1 MKGEN
6 DMSDQKA
13 LAVQSQNA
21 VSRHSMADMK
31 TMASVMVASGMF
43 SGVKNEQQAYAL
55 MLLCD
60 AENIHPAL
68 ALRRYHLI
76 NGTPAMKAETMLAE
90 FKRLGGKVRWIQ
102 RDDHVVS
109 ATFHLDGEDSPPIT
123 WDDSRVKQAGINNPN
138 HLKFPCQMKTAR
150 VISEGIRLMAPGIVQ
165 GIYTPEEVSDFQS
178 EPLPPLRVHEP
189 VVMSTVID
197 TKVEPTLAPAQA
209 SPSPFPPTLFER
221 AKKTVMGQR
230 AFAAILQDAC
240 ADGAVDADAVGEL
253 LRRCLARVV
262 EAPASLSAITAIWVP
277 FAPTIHEVCPEYSE
291 QLTQL
296 GCPPA
301 VPASAPVPEGGIPFT
316 RVVPEAS
323 APAQPMTLEAAVT
336 ELERQVT
343 AASADKLAVWNKH
356 RLEILKLASQLG
368 SGVTREQTSRI
379 AACRPS

>member
-1 MKGEN
+1 
-6 DMSDQKA
+6 MSDEKA
-13 LAVQSQNA
+13 LAVTTQHA

-31 TMASVMVASGMF
+31 VMASVMVASGMF
-43 SGVKNEQQAYAL
+43 SGVKTEQQAYAL

-102 RDDHVVS
+102 RDDRVVS

-123 WDDSRVKQAGINNPN
+123 WDDNRVRQAGINNPN
-138 HLKFPCQMKTAR
+138 HNKFPCQMKTAR

-165 GIYTPEEVSDFQS
+165 GIYTPEEVADFQS

-189 VVMSTVID
+189 VVID
-197 TKVEPTLAPAQA
+197 TKAEPAPAPAQA
-209 SPSPFPPTLFER
+209 SSSPFPPTLFER
-221 AKKTVMGQR
+221 ARRATMGQK
-230 AFAAILQDAC
+230 AFTAILQDAC
-240 ADGAVDADAVGEL
+240 ANGAVDAEAVGEL
-253 LRRCLARVV
+253 LRRCLARVA
-262 EAPASLSAITAIWVP
+262 EAPASLSAITAIWAP
-277 FAPTIHEVCPEYSE
+277 FAQMIHETCPEYSE

-301 VPASAPVPEGGIPFT
+301 APASAPVPEEDIPFGQVT
-316 RVVPEAS
+316 PDVS

-336 ELERQVT
+336 ELERHV
-343 AASADKLAVWNKH
+343 ASAPTADKLGVWNKH
-356 RLEILKLASQLG
+356 RQEILKLAGQLG
-368 SGVTREQTSRI
+368 SRATPEQTSRI
-379 AACRPS
+379 VACRPA